1 MGRYDGHCRAV
12 RIGLLGSRYSEI
24 STVPMLLN
32 RLGAMSFGTTRQ
44 RTVCVGAAHGKT
56 NRPGIDRC
64 AAPGANDNLNFR
76 VALRAPAQCRHVTG
90 EGYLNFAGRLVAQER
105 NRHIGEFK
113 PAFVR
118 AASGA
123 PDELLPFLHRFLQ
136 GPGDWRDVE
145 DRRLLDRHGIR
156 RRLGRLARLREWK
169 FITVLAIA
177 QSPSKCEEACIPRC
191 APESIGPPMPHSWGS
206 RSRAPHPQPF

>member
-1 MGRYDGHCRAV
+1 
-12 RIGLLGSRYSEI
+12 
-24 STVPMLLN
+24 
-32 RLGAMSFGTTRQ
+32 
-44 RTVCVGAAHGKT
+44 
-56 NRPGIDRC
+56 PGIDRC

-136 GPGDWRDVE
+136 GPGDWRD
-145 DRRLLDRHGIR
+145 R
-156 RRLGRLARLREWK
+156 RRPPTARPTRHSAAAGGVVDVMALKIDAAVNDEPTQDDEEQNRSGER
-169 FITVLAIA
+169 
-177 QSPSKCEEACIPRC
+177 SPIIFR
-191 APESIGPPMPHSWGS
+191 APWVGPPTVVAA
-206 RSRAPHPQPF
+206 RRATLVFKAWVRHIGTRV